1 MTTGSGLSTGTGLK
15 ALLAAIQRSPIVVRF
30 ASQLSQVRDQLSQV
44 RDQLSQVRDQLS
56 QVRDQLSQVRDWAS
70 WQKVPW
76 ASVRRSPDVDAYVL
90 AWIASHVRARRQP
103 RSFI

>member
-1 MTTGSGLSTGTGLK
+1 MTTGSRLPTGTGLK

-30 ASQLSQVRDQLSQV
+30 AS
-44 RDQLSQVRDQLS
+44 QLS

-90 AWIASHVRARRQP
+90 AWIASHVRTRRRP
-103 RSFI
+103 RSFV

>member
-1 MTTGSGLSTGTGLK
+1 MTTGSGLSAGTCLG

-44 RDQLSQVRDQLS
+44 RD
-56 QVRDQLSQVRDWAS
+56 WAS

-76 ASVRRSPDVDAYVL
+76 ANVRRSPDVDAYVL
-90 AWIASHVRARRQP
+90 AWIASHVRRQP

>member
-1 MTTGSGLSTGTGLK
+1 MTTGSGLSAGTGLR

-44 RDQLSQVRDQLS
+44 RD
-56 QVRDQLSQVRDWAS
+56 WAS
-70 WQKVPW
+70 WQKMPW
-76 ASVRRSPDVDAYVL
+76 ANVRRSPDVDAYVL
-90 AWIASHVRARRQP
+90 AWIASHVRTRRRP

>member
-1 MTTGSGLSTGTGLK
+1 MTTGSGLSAGTGLG

-30 ASQLSQVRDQLSQV
+30 ASQLSQVRDWAS
-44 RDQLSQVRDQLS
+44 RDWAS
-56 QVRDQLSQVRDWAS
+56 RDWAS
-70 WQKVPW
+70 WQKIPW

-90 AWIASHVRARRQP
+90 AWIASHVRTRRRP

>member
-1 MTTGSGLSTGTGLK
+1 MTMGSGLPTGTGLK
-15 ALLAAIQRSPIVVRF
+15 ALVAAIQRSPIVVRF
-30 ASQLSQVRDQLSQV
+30 ASQF
-44 RDQLSQVRDQLS
+44 
-56 QVRDQLSQVRDWAS
+56 SQVRDWAS
-70 WQKVPW
+70 RDWASWQKMPW

>member
-1 MTTGSGLSTGTGLK
+1 MTTGSGLSAGAGLG

-44 RDQLSQVRDQLS
+44 RD
-56 QVRDQLSQVRDWAS
+56 WAS

-76 ASVRRSPDVDAYVL
+76 ANVRRLPDADAG
-90 AWIASHVRARRQP
+90 IEMDMSTFP
-103 RSFI
+103 RCDFAICSR

>member
-1 MTTGSGLSTGTGLK
+1 MTTGSGLLTGTGLK

-30 ASQLSQVRDQLSQV
+30 AS
-44 RDQLSQVRDQLS
+44 QLS

>member
-1 MTTGSGLSTGTGLK
+1 MTTSSGLSAGTGLG

-44 RDQLSQVRDQLS
+44 RD
-56 QVRDQLSQVRDWAS
+56 WAS

-76 ASVRRSPDVDAYVL
+76 ARVRRSPDVDAYVL
-90 AWIASHVRARRQP
+90 AWIASHVRTRRQP

>member
-44 RDQLSQVRDQLS
+44 RD
-56 QVRDQLSQVRDWAS
+56 WAS

-76 ASVRRSPDVDAYVL
+76 ARVRRSPDVDAYVL

>member
-15 ALLAAIQRSPIVVRF
+15 VLLAAIQRSPIVVRF
-30 ASQLSQVRDQLSQV
+30 ASQLSQVRD
-44 RDQLSQVRDQLS
+44 
-56 QVRDQLSQVRDWAS
+56 WAS

-76 ASVRRSPDVDAYVL
+76 ANVRRLPDVDAYVL

>member
-1 MTTGSGLSTGTGLK
+1 MTTGSGLSAGTGLK

-30 ASQLSQVRDQLSQV
+30 AS
-44 RDQLSQVRDQLS
+44 QLS

-90 AWIASHVRARRQP
+90 AWIASHVRTRRRP

>member
-1 MTTGSGLSTGTGLK
+1 MTTGSRLSTGTGLK

-44 RDQLSQVRDQLS
+44 RD
-56 QVRDQLSQVRDWAS
+56 WAS

-76 ASVRRSPDVDAYVL
+76 ANVRRSPDVDAYVL
-90 AWIASHVRARRQP
+90 AWIASHVRRQP

>member
-1 MTTGSGLSTGTGLK
+1 MTTGSGLSAGTGLG

-30 ASQLSQVRDQLSQV
+30 AS
-44 RDQLSQVRDQLS
+44 QLS

>member
-1 MTTGSGLSTGTGLK
+1 MTTGSVLSAGSGLK

-44 RDQLSQVRDQLS
+44 RD
-56 QVRDQLSQVRDWAS
+56 WAS
-70 WQKVPW
+70 WQKMPW

-90 AWIASHVRARRQP
+90 AWIASHVRTRRRP

>member
-1 MTTGSGLSTGTGLK
+1 MTTGSGLSAGIGLK
-15 ALLAAIQRSPIVVRF
+15 ALLAAIQRSPIVVQF

-44 RDQLSQVRDQLS
+44 RD
-56 QVRDQLSQVRDWAS
+56 WAT

-76 ASVRRSPDVDAYVL
+76 ATVRRSPDVDAYVL
-90 AWIASHVRARRQP
+90 AWIASHVRTRRRP

>member
-1 MTTGSGLSTGTGLK
+1 MTTGSGLSAGSGLG

-44 RDQLSQVRDQLS
+44 RD
-56 QVRDQLSQVRDWAS
+56 WAS
-70 WQKVPW
+70 WQKIPW

-90 AWIASHVRARRQP
+90 AWIASHVRTRRQP

>member
-1 MTTGSGLSTGTGLK
+1 MTMGSRLSAGTGLG

-30 ASQLSQVRDQLSQV
+30 ASQLSQVRDWA
-44 RDQLSQVRDQLS
+44 R
-56 QVRDQLSQVRDWAS
+56 RDWAS

-90 AWIASHVRARRQP
+90 AWIASHVRTRRRP

>member
-1 MTTGSGLSTGTGLK
+1 MTTGSGLSAGTGLG

-30 ASQLSQVRDQLSQV
+30 ASQLSQVRD
-44 RDQLSQVRDQLS
+44 
-56 QVRDQLSQVRDWAS
+56 WAS
-70 WQKVPW
+70 WQKMPW

-90 AWIASHVRARRQP
+90 AWIASHVRTRRP